1 VAKYIGGTMI
11 DIQQGGLTAKF
22 ISTLGNVNQSTISR
36 ILQSKKTKSDKPE
49 IKKPSKRNTRYS
61 IAETREILEEFIKQK
76 YPIAKNMK
84 IHAFYNFKGGTGK
97 TTICYQV
104 ATHLAL
110 CGYKVLV
117 VDADAQGHLTVSF
130 GYIDN
135 LDMPT
140 LYDGLVNNRSLD
152 EIIIP
157 IFEGLDLIPG
167 NLSLT
172 NIDVRLREMHRQED
186 VLKRYM
192 LSLKDKYDFIIFDCN
207 PSMSS
212 LNRNILNFSDVLDI
226 ICETHPYSVNGMKL
240 MMDDLNRFY
249 EFMEN
254 EKLPE
259 ILIIPNK
266 YEDRASSSA
275 EAMAVLN
282 KYYSQYLVPN
292 FAVRRS
298 EDFPR
303 SARDQLPI
311 SFFCKSN
318 SIAFEDIVDLLRVI
332 ISKSELKTKNLFDAA

>member
-1 VAKYIGGTMI
+1 MNNIKE
-11 DIQQGGLTAKF
+11 GGLTAKF

-36 ILQSKKTKSDKPE
+36 IVQSKKSNSE
-49 IKKPSKRNTRYS
+49 IKKPSKRNVRYS
-61 IAETREILEEFIKQK
+61 IPETRKILEQFVKSK
-76 YPIAKNMK
+76 HPVAKNK
-84 IHAFYNFKGGTGK
+84 KVHAFYNFKGGTGK

-110 CGYKVLV
+110 CGYKILV

-135 LDMPT
+135 LSMPT
-140 LYDGLVNNRSLD
+140 LYDGLVNNRSLND
-152 EIIIP
+152 LVIP

-172 NIDVRLREMHRQED
+172 NIDIRLREMHRQED

-192 LSLKDKYDFIIFDCN
+192 GSLKDKYDFIIFDCN

-240 MMDDLNRFY
+240 MMDDLERFY

-259 ILIIPNK
+259 MLVSVDPG
-266 YEDRASSSA
+266 DRVSA
-275 EAMAVLN
+275 
-282 KYYSQYLVPN
+282 P
-292 FAVRRS
+292 
-298 EDFPR
+298 
-303 SARDQLPI
+303 
-311 SFFCKSN
+311 
-318 SIAFEDIVDLLRVI
+318 
-332 ISKSELKTKNLFDAA
+332 KTPTGTSP

>member
-1 VAKYIGGTMI
+1 MNNIRE
-11 DIQQGGLTAKF
+11 GGLTAKF
-22 ISTLGNVNQSTISR
+22 ISLLGNVNQSTVSR
-36 ILQSKKTKSDKPE
+36 TLHSKKFGFEKSELKTN
-49 IKKPSKRNTRYS
+49 SKRNVRYS
-61 IAETREILEEFIKQK
+61 ISQTRQILDGFVRKK
-76 YPIAKNMK
+76 HPISKNSK
-84 IHAFYNFKGGTGK
+84 VHAFYNFKGGTGK

-130 GYIDN
+130 GYFDN
-135 LDMPT
+135 LEMPT
-140 LYDGLVNNRSLD
+140 LYDGLINNRAIHDLVVT
-152 EIIIP
+152 

-172 NIDVRLREMHRQED
+172 NIDIRLREMPRQED

-192 LSLKDKYDFIIFDCN
+192 ISLRDKYDFIMFDCN

-226 ICETHPYSVNGMKL
+226 VCETHPYSVNGMKL
-240 MMDDLNRFY
+240 MMEDLTRFY
-249 EFMEN
+249 KIMEN
-254 EKLPE
+254 EKIPE
-259 ILIIPNK
+259 LIVIPNK

-275 EAMAVLN
+275 EAMAVLG
-282 KYYSQYLVPN
+282 KYYGKYLIPN

-303 SARDQLPI
+303 SARDQLPM

-318 SIAFEDIVDLLRVI
+318 SIAFEDISDLIKVI
-332 ISKSELKTKNLFDAA
+332 ISKSEVSF

>member
-1 VAKYIGGTMI
+1 MNSIT
-11 DIQQGGLTAKF
+11 DGGLTAKF
-22 ISTLGNVNQSTISR
+22 IASLGNVNQSTVSR
-36 ILQSKKTKSDKPE
+36 ILNSRKFKVGKKESDKP
-49 IKKPSKRNTRYS
+49 SRRNTRYTIPESRS
-61 IAETREILEEFIKQK
+61 ILTEFIKQK
-76 YPIAKNMK
+76 YPVDKNMK
-84 IHAFYNFKGGTGK
+84 VHAFYNFKGGTGK

-117 VDADAQGHLTVSF
+117 VDADAQAHLTVSF
-130 GYIDN
+130 GYIEN

-140 LYDGLVNNRSLD
+140 LYDGLINNRAVKDL
-152 EIIIP
+152 IIN

-172 NIDVRLREMHRQED
+172 NIDVRLREMPRQED

-192 LSLKDKYDFIIFDCN
+192 GVLKEHYDFIIFDCN

-226 ICETHPYSVNGMKL
+226 VCETHPYSVNGMKL
-240 MMDDLNRFY
+240 MMEDLERFY
-249 EFMEN
+249 KFMDN

-282 KYYSQYLVPN
+282 KYYNQYLVAN

-303 SARDQLPI
+303 AARDQLPI

-318 SIAFEDIVDLLRVI
+318 SIAFEDIVDLVRVI
-332 ISKSELKTKNLFDAA
+332 VSKCEFRNKNLFDVA

>member
-1 VAKYIGGTMI
+1 MSS
-11 DIQQGGLTAKF
+11 IQSGGLTAKF
-22 ISTLGNVNQSTISR
+22 ISMLGNVNQSTVSR
-36 ILQSKKTKSDKPE
+36 LLQLKKLKQVSNL
-49 IKKPSKRNTRYS
+49 SKRNVRYS
-61 IAETREILEEFIKQK
+61 IEESRSILEGFIKQK
-76 YPIAKNMK
+76 HPVAQNRKV
-84 IHAFYNFKGGTGK
+84 HAFYNFKGGTGK

-104 ATHLAL
+104 ATHLSL

-135 LDMPT
+135 LDLKT
-140 LYDGLVNNRSLD
+140 LYDGLINNMSHD
-152 EIIIP
+152 DIIIP

-172 NIDVRLREMHRQED
+172 NVDVRLREMHRQED

-192 LSLKDKYDFIIFDCN
+192 SLLKQKYDFIIFDCN

-226 ICETHPYSVNGMKL
+226 VCETHPYSVNGMKL
-240 MMDDLNRFY
+240 MMDDLERFY
-249 EFMEN
+249 RFMEN

-259 ILIIPNK
+259 VLIIPNK

-275 EAMAVLN
+275 EAMSVLN
-282 KYYSQYLVPN
+282 KYYSNYLVPN
-292 FAVRRS
+292 FAVRKS
-298 EDFPR
+298 EDFPK
-303 SARDQLPI
+303 SARDQLPL

-318 SIAFEDIVDLLRVI
+318 SIAFEDVSDLIRII
-332 ISKSELKTKNLFDAA
+332 ISKSEFINKELFEAA